1 MLLELRA
8 RYTCTGMH
16 YIRSNTHSV
25 TSYYIAGGTQYIYLF
40 LVVQM
45 HFSHR
50 SLFKKFPFLNVFLFL
65 SFELLL
71 IGQTCI

>member
-8 RYTCTGMH
+8 RYALC
-16 YIRSNTHSV
+16 IQVRSNTH
-25 TSYYIAGGTQYIYLF
+25 YKF
-40 LVVQM
+40 LVNKCIFHIV
-45 HFSHR
+45 R
-50 SLFKKFPFLNVFLFL
+50 FLKNVFLFL